1 MDSKNII
8 IIILIIAI
16 VAVCALFAGM
26 YIAGGQDDDSDD
38 VVVVN
43 NTTEEEIDLVE
54 IFYLL
59 WNNFLKIVL
68 CFVLGAVIAFG
79 YSYFLIT
86 PMYKSSTSFV
96 LSKSTESTTQSGTTV
111 SEGITQSDVTLNS
124 KLVSTYS
131 EIIKSKTIAKEVMES
146 LGLDMTVGEFRSRVT
161 VSSKSDTEL
170 IEITV
175 SNEDPE
181 TSAAIANSLAEVF
194 RDKVYEVYKIDN
206 LSVIDEAE
214 PNPVP
219 YNIGT
224 VKNILLFAIVGLVL
238 ACGVIFIIVY
248 FDDTV
253 KEEKDVEALVNI
265 PVIAAIPILEDS
277 EGGKLKWK
285 KAK

>member
-1 MDSKNII
+1 MEELDIMELLYALKNKIAYII
-8 IIILIIAI
+8 VTVL
-16 VAVCALFAGM
+16 VFA
-26 YIAGGQDDDSDD
+26 
-38 VVVVN
+38 
-43 NTTEEEIDLVE
+43 
-54 IFYLL
+54 
-59 WNNFLKIVL
+59 
-68 CFVLGAVIAFG
+68 VLGFV
-79 YSYFLIT
+79 YSKFLIT

-96 LSKSTESTTQSGTTV
+96 LSKSTESTTQSGTTT

-124 KLVSTYS
+124 KLVSTYN
-131 EIIKSKTIAKEVMES
+131 EIIKSKTIAKEVMAS
-146 LGLDMTVGEFRSRVT
+146 LGLDMTVSEFKSRVT

-175 SNEDPE
+175 ANEDPYV
-181 TSAAIANSLAEVF
+181 SAAIANSLAEVF

-214 PNPVP
+214 PSATP

-238 ACGVIFIIVY
+238 SCGVIFIIVY

-253 KEEKDVEALVNI
+253 KEEKDVEALTNI
-265 PVIAAIPILEDS
+265 PVIAAIPVLEDN